1 MKNKNATPLKAMFSW
16 RGSKVRMNGK
26 IVPILEEARQGRRV
40 YVEPFGGSGS
50 VFLALTPFEREVYND
65 ADERLVDFF
74 RALVDDESREK
85 MKRFADAFP
94 QSRAIYDE
102 MKRDWIRSPE
112 LAKRAFALFYVQQ
125 FAFGGKP
132 FDSFGYDRKVSTD
145 YAAELY
151 RRRAE
156 SLDAFAER
164 FRLVNVER
172 LDWREVVDKYD
183 SEQAF
188 FYCDPPY
195 RAPGSACYAA
205 DARPVDWRELVDR
218 LLTLKGGAALS
229 CYDCDECAALRD
241 AGWTRYDF
249 KASQSTAHSSRNVAR
264 VRVETLYVSR
274 NRATAEKNA
283 KLFGEVF

>member
-1 MKNKNATPLKAMFSW
+1 MNVETQKPRVAAPFSW
-16 RGSKVRMNGK
+16 TGSKARMLSR
-26 IVPILEEARQGRRV
+26 IVPILEETRRGRRV

-50 VFLALTPFEREVYND
+50 VFLALAPFEREVYND

-74 RALVDDESREK
+74 RALVDNESRAKLRRWGET
-85 MKRFADAFP
+85 FP
-94 QSRAIYDE
+94 YSRAIFDE

-112 LAKRAFALFYVQQ
+112 LAKRAFATFYVQQ

-132 FDSFGYDRKVSTD
+132 FATFGYRRLAGTLDAAATYRRKV
-145 YAAELY
+145 A
-151 RRRAE
+151 

-172 LDWREVVDKYD
+172 LDWRGVVDKYD

-195 RAPGSACYAA
+195 QTPTSAMYSAA
-205 DARPVDWRELVDR
+205 TRPVDWRKLVER

-241 AGWTRYDF
+241 AGWERYDF
-249 KASQSTAHSSRNVAR
+249 AASSSVAHSSRNANR
-264 VRVETLYVSR
+264 ARVETLYVKR
-274 NRATAEKNA
+274 EP
-283 KLFGEVF
+283 V